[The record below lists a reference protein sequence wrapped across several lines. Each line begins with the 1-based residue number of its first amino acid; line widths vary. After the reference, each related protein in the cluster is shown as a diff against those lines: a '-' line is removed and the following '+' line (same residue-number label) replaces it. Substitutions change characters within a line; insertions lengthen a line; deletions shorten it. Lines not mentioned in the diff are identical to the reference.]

1 MKKRQYIIPL
11 IEVEK
16 INLSSCILDGSPV
29 VDPRPTDLPIGPG
42 TPKRRTPV
50 F

>member
-11 IEVEK
+11 MEVAQ

-29 VDPRPTDLPIGPG
+29 VDPLPVPPLGPG
-42 TPKRRTPV
+42 APKRRTPV